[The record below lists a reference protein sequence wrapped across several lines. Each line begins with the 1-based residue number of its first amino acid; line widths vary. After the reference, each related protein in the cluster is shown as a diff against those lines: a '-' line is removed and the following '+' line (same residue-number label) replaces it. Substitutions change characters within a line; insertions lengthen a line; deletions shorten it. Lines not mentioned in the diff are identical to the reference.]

1 MLTDAL
7 EKALNRNLARSP
19 RARELLESL
28 AGRRLEIELRGTRA
42 QVSIESSGTA
52 LRVGMSSFLAP
63 PAGTPARAPPDAR
76 VSGSLLALLSLAG
89 SDPEAVIRRG
99 DAEITGDAEIAARFR
114 ELARLLRPDLEEE
127 LSRWVGDAPAHQA
140 ARLAKSALGFGRRA
154 ITTGARNLAEYL
166 SHETQDLV
174 CAAEA
179 ESLFRDVEQLREDVD
194 RLEARIALLASP
206 ASPAPVRSAEG
217 GGPAEHA

>member
-7 EKALNRNLARSP
+7 ENALNRNLPRSP

-28 AGRRLEIELRGTRA
+28 SGRRLEIELRGTGARF
-42 QVSIESSGTA
+42 SIESAGVVLRIRAGALPPVSGGA
-52 LRVGMSSFLAP
+52 VDSP
-63 PAGTPARAPPDAR
+63 PPDAR
-76 VSGSLLALLSLAG
+76 VSGSLLALLALAG

-99 DAEITGDAEIAARFR
+99 DVEFGGDAEVAQRFR

-140 ARLAKSALGFGRRA
+140 ARFAKFALEFGRRA
-154 ITTGARNLAEYL
+154 ITTGARNVAEYL
-166 SHETQDLV
+166 SHESLDLV
-174 CAAEA
+174 SAAEA
-179 ESLFRDVEQLREDVD
+179 ESFFRDIGQLREDVD
-194 RLEARIALLASP
+194 RLEARIALLAGGGSP
-206 ASPAPVRSAEG
+206 TPATTAEG